1 MGILRFSEGVRSE
14 ICERMRRINQ
24 RSLGAC
30 EIANWFDIPLRVV
43 SLVAVALDVSGVDH
57 ESADGCLDCQTMRGS
72 PGGTTNNSYIIQ
84 YDSTSVSATQG
95 GA

>member
-1 MGILRFSEGVRSE
+1 MGILRFSEGVSSE

-43 SLVAVALDVSGVDH
+43 SLVAVALDISGVDH
-57 ESADGCLDCQTMRGS
+57 ESADGCLDCQTRRGS
-72 PGGTTNNSYIIQ
+72 PGGNTNNSYIIQ
-84 YDSTSVSATQG
+84 FDSTSA
-95 GA
+95 GAVQEVA